1 MRKKIAIFSCH
12 RDPNYGSMLQA
23 FALAAAIK
31 QQGWDA
37 EYIDY
42 YPLRDPRKPIRRL
55 KWVIKWPF
63 NKITGWVRPSQP
75 KSEFSFFST
84 IEFTNTIAAF
94 KRFQKEYIPAS
105 KQRYFYDTIKSNLI
119 VEDYYNYMVG
129 SDQTWSPVLYMPEKP
144 YFLDFA
150 ELPRR
155 NAYAPSMGTTNIP
168 DEFKMLITKK
178 LRGFS
183 NLSCREAANSKMLT
197 ELLGREVKHVLDP
210 TLLLKGTDWDK
221 IATKP
226 KIEGDYILVYLL
238 GEKDSIIRFAEKLA
252 QKYQLP
258 LYYVLTRPKYLSM
271 KNLLS
276 GVGPDDWVGLV
287 RNARYVVTDSY
298 HGVLFCVNYN
308 VNFYAFSKRE
318 GGLDSEDNGRIV
330 EFLRFVGLEERF
342 QDDKDNPQLFND
354 IDFSKAN
361 EVIRTMRISSF
372 DYLKTC
378 LDS

>member
-1 MRKKIAIFSCH
+1 MRKKIALFSCH

-23 FALAAAIK
+23 YALAEAIK
-31 QQGWDA
+31 QQGWEA

-42 YPLRDPRKPIRRL
+42 YSLDDPRKLFRRL
-55 KWVIKWPF
+55 KWVINWPL
-63 NKITGWVRPSQP
+63 KKVKGLLRSPRP
-75 KSEFSFFST
+75 KSEFSFFSAV
-84 IEFTNTIAAF
+84 EFANTTAAF
-94 KRFQKEYIPAS
+94 KRFHKEYIPVS
-105 KQRYFYDTIKSNLI
+105 NQRYFYDTIKRKLK
-119 VEDYYNYMVG
+119 VEDYCNYIVG
-129 SDQTWSPVLYMPEKP
+129 SDQTWSPLLYMPKKS

-155 NAYAPSMGTTNIP
+155 NAYAPSMGTTNVP
-168 DEFKMLITKK
+168 DEFKKLLTKK
-178 LRGFS
+178 LRGFN

-210 TLLLKGTDWDK
+210 TLLLKRTDWDK
-221 IATKP
+221 IATKSQ
-226 KIEGDYILVYLL
+226 IEGEYILVYLL
-238 GEKDSIIRFAEKLA
+238 GEKDTIIKFAEMLA
-252 QKYQLP
+252 QRYQLP
-258 LYYVLTRPKYLSM
+258 LYYVLTRPKYMSM

-298 HGVLFCVNYN
+298 HGVLFSVNYN

-330 EFLRFVGLEERF
+330 EFLKFVGLEERF
-342 QDDKDNPQLFND
+342 QDDKNNPKIISD
-354 IDFSKAN
+354 IDYSKAN
-361 EVIRTMRISSF
+361 KVIRTMRINSL